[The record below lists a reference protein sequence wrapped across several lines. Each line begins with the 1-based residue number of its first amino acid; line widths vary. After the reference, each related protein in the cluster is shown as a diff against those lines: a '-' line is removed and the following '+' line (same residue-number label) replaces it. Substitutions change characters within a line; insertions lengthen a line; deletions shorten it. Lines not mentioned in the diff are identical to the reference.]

1 MADDLELLQAAKAGD
16 RAALDELLARHE
28 QQIYR
33 FGLRMCGNESDARDI
48 LQETLTAAFR
58 NLGDYRGEG
67 ALSTWLYQI
76 ARSFCIKSHRRRV
89 GEPSHTLSL
98 EGAAAQAVP
107 TEASAPDERAQAHEM
122 GQIIQA
128 AMLAL
133 PDSAREVIILR
144 DVEGLSASEAA
155 SVIGIDV
162 PALKSR
168 LHRARMELRSH
179 LSALLDAPA
188 SAPACA
194 ALATELADYAASDI
208 DQAACERIEAHLE
221 RCEQCRR
228 SCDVLK
234 RTVSLCRHIPAG
246 EVPRPVRDAVVN
258 ALRDTIA
265 KLPGL

>member
-33 FGLRMCGNESDARDI
+33 CGLRMCGNESDARDI

-58 NLGDYRGEG
+58 SLGDYRGEG

-76 ARSFCIKSHRRRV
+76 ARSFCIKAHRRRV
-89 GEPSHTLSL
+89 GEPSHTLPL

-107 TEASAPDERAQAHEM
+107 AESSAPDERAQAQEM
-122 GQIIQA
+122 GHIIQA

-133 PDSAREVIILR
+133 PDNAREVIILR

-155 SVIGIDV
+155 AVIGIDV

-179 LSALLDAPA
+179 LSALLEAPA
-188 SAPACA
+188 SAPACSE
-194 ALATELADYAASDI
+194 LATELADYAASDI

-221 RCEQCRR
+221 RCEHCRR
-228 SCDVLK
+228 SCDALK

-246 EVPRPVRDAVVN
+246 EVPRPVRDAVAS